1 MSSLARSKHLF
12 HQLTT
17 SSSSFLYRQHLPS
30 HFIKGSHSIRNVI
43 THAHTLIL
51 LIPIKFL
58 GDYSSKDFL
67 DHYITF
73 KLNILYIESTSTRF
87 KFNST

>member
-12 HQLTT
+12 RQLTT
-17 SSSSFLYRQHLPS
+17 FSSSFLYRQHLPW
-30 HFIKGSHSIRNVI
+30 HFINGSHSIRNVI

-58 GDYSSKDFL
+58 GDYLSRHFL

-73 KLNILYIESTSTRF
+73 RLNIL
-87 KFNST
+87 